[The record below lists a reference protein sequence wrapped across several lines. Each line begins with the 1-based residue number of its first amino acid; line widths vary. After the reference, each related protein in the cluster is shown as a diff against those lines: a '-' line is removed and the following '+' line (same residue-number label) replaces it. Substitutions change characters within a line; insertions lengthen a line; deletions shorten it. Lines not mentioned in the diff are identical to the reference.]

1 MNIKGKN
8 GSKDRLFEMMQGV
21 TRENIH
27 ENSWQENLNNTL
39 ETAFEKLKTD
49 ALTMKQGG
57 SYTSKI
63 QSTDD
68 TSYIGI
74 NGYDSEG
81 NMYNFNFRIEAT
93 EGDQE
98 GVGYVNDV
106 ILEKFYYQNPQG
118 EKVYDVNEDDLKQFN
133 QQHGAKLY
141 DVIEKYIDSN
151 ELDENINKKEDSQPY
166 GGSKQK
172 YQDGMGYGDEKPVNS
187 KLRTKAPELEKFVKE
202 DEPKK
207 WGEGGKFKDF
217 DGVMKFVKE
226 ENDEN
231 PCWDGYEMVGMK
243 EKDGKQV
250 PNCVPQNN
258 ENEEIE
264 GSGENIIKRNFK
276 QLLSDIEFGKMAQA
290 YENLLK
296 MKKNEFR
303 TKQSTQTALSS
314 LRDLISEYLREMKGL
329 NVTQEDVQNFFENY
343 LQKFSSV
350 VSENDEEN
358 GENIPAEE
366 VPALDVN
373 DVDNDGDKLEGGYG
387 DNESVM
393 DFDPEQILKGIEVE
407 MEHTKDPKLALEIAI
422 DHLEE
427 LPDYYTRLNKM
438 EKQGKEDLQD
448 LDDECE
454 LDSIKSS
461 EIDNDDSI
469 SNIESMSNSV
479 LDKDLKKYAEDVEDA
494 DKELKDT
501 MLGYGTETPNIME
514 EFDYAAHERE
524 YEDKHAYK
532 RFQELDSKPIES
544 LTDEEKEEY
553 YNLWLE
559 FGEENE

>member
-8 GSKDRLFEMMQGV
+8 GSKNRLFEMMQGV
-21 TRENIH
+21 TKENIH
-27 ENSWQENLNNTL
+27 ENSWQEGLNNTL
-39 ETAFEKLKTD
+39 KTAFEKLKTD

-93 EGDQE
+93 EGEQD

-106 ILEKFYYQNPQG
+106 VLERFYYQNPQG
-118 EKVYDVNEDDLKQFN
+118 EKVFDVNEDDLKEFN
-133 QQHGAKLY
+133 QQYGAELY
-141 DVIEKYIDSN
+141 DVVEKYIDSN
-151 ELDENINKKEDSQPY
+151 ELDETINKKEDSQPY

-187 KLRTKAPELEKFVKE
+187 KLRTKASELEKFVKE

-207 WGEGGKFKDF
+207 WGEDGKFKDF

-231 PCWDGYEMVGMK
+231 
-243 EKDGKQV
+243 
-250 PNCVPQNN
+250 
-258 ENEEIE
+258 ENIE
-264 GSGENIIKRNFK
+264 GDGEYIIKKNFK
-276 QLLSDIEFGKMAQA
+276 RLLSDIEFSKMAQA

-296 MKKNEFR
+296 MKKSEYR
-303 TKQSTQTALSS
+303 EKESTQTALSS
-314 LRDLISEYLREMKGL
+314 LRNLISEYLREVRGL

-343 LQKFSSV
+343 LQKFTSV
-350 VSENDEEN
+350 VSENEEEN
-358 GENIPAEE
+358 SENIPDEE
-366 VPALDVN
+366 VPALDVD
-373 DVDNDGDKLEGGYG
+373 DVDDDGDKLEGGLG
-387 DNESVM
+387 DHANVM

-407 MEHTKDPKLALEIAI
+407 MEHTKDPKISLEITMDNLAKDPNYYNI
-422 DHLEE
+422 DGESE
-427 LPDYYTRLNKM
+427 PTQLPD
-438 EKQGKEDLQD
+438 
-448 LDDECE
+448 
-454 LDSIKSS
+454 
-461 EIDNDDSI
+461 IDNDENNNI
-469 SNIESMSNSV
+469 SKNELQIDDIKSFPDEN
-479 LDKDLKKYAEDVEDA
+479 LKKYTDDLKGA
-494 DKELKDT
+494 DDELKNT
-501 MLGYGTETPNIME
+501 MLGYGTETPNTME
-514 EFDYAAHERE
+514 EFEINDNEQFT
-524 YEDKHAYK
+524 
-532 RFQELDSKPIES
+532 RFKELDSKPIES

-559 FGEENE
+559 FGEKNE